1 MVYRLIPSYQMK
13 PVHPEHELHF
23 GMEDLSKPGLLKGL
37 GLGLLLAVVV
47 LAVLAWVALKT
58 DKLNRYVDQV
68 DGNKKLNW
76 KRCSLELMLPV
87 VLLMLVG
94 GAVVGHNCSN

>member
-1 MVYRLIPSYQMK
+1 MVYRLIPTYRVA
-13 PVHPEHELHF
+13 PEAHPDLHF
-23 GMEDLSKPGLLKGL
+23 GMEDLKKPGLLKGL

-58 DKLNRYVDQV
+58 DKLNRYVDQA
-68 DGNKKLNW
+68 DGKKKLNW

-87 VLLMLVG
+87 GLVMMVL
-94 GAVVGHNCSN
+94 GAVVGHNYLN